1 MGWKCNYTFRQHDT
15 WKGTVSNWHRAIKQR
30 HQTPQNQTT
39 SWKNILLAK
48 TDLNTALC
56 HRQCLLPLPPLCSW
70 QSAQLRMLAS
80 LRLECS
86 FTQCFESSLNSW
98 GILSNSIESEKFEFK
113 CKQLTQ
119 VKLRWPWPETP
130 IAWFPTPKSR
140 SWFQDLFPKTWFS
153 KSSSQNLAKASSQS
167 TCLRTCFQ
175 APGSGTQL
183 EPWQFAEPALLEL
196 SHPVRQAPA
205 GAP

>member
-1 MGWKCNYTFRQHDT
+1 MHRQQLTLCYKAKAPNPAEPTH
-15 WKGTVSNWHRAIKQR
+15 
-30 HQTPQNQTT
+30 
-39 SWKNILLAK
+39 SWKNILAK

-98 GILSNSIESEKFEFK
+98 GILSNSIESKKFEFK

-130 IAWFPTPKSR
+130 IAWFTPLVSCCQL
-140 SWFQDLFPKTWFS
+140 SISS
-153 KSSSQNLAKASSQS
+153 KQLAGRVHAIGRVHSCDHVQS
-167 TCLRTCFQ
+167 VDF
-175 APGSGTQL
+175 
-183 EPWQFAEPALLEL
+183 
-196 SHPVRQAPA
+196 
-205 GAP
+205 